1 MEKNMSNVM
10 YLKNAESISHIVQN
24 SGQVSIGFFVGA
36 LVVVAILAGII
47 GYLVGVGKLFGGL
60 PASLTVALFNMDN
73 YVIIGSLILLV
84 FSIYL
89 STINENSTVAIV
101 ILNIFSSI
109 VFSWLLTKKTSI
121 KDFKEKEEELAL
133 RSYRHIDYIESAA
146 NTASGTI
153 DKYIS
158 EHGDISAE
166 MKLILANAKE
176 QIKYVQGGI
185 KTCRMDWF
193 DLLSVEEK
201 RKREHSED
209 TNDDFG
215 TVDTVISDAD
225 INQEDA

>member
-1 MEKNMSNVM
+1 MEKKKYVAYVGTYTHGSSEGIHLFDLDVENGSMSNVM

-109 VFSWLLTKKTSI
+109 VFSWLLTKKTS
-121 KDFKEKEEELAL
+121 KKSW
-133 RSYRHIDYIESAA
+133 RCVRIDI
-146 NTASGTI
+146 
-153 DKYIS
+153 
-158 EHGDISAE
+158 
-166 MKLILANAKE
+166 
-176 QIKYVQGGI
+176 
-185 KTCRMDWF
+185 
-193 DLLSVEEK
+193 
-201 RKREHSED
+201 
-209 TNDDFG
+209 
-215 TVDTVISDAD
+215 
-225 INQEDA
+225 